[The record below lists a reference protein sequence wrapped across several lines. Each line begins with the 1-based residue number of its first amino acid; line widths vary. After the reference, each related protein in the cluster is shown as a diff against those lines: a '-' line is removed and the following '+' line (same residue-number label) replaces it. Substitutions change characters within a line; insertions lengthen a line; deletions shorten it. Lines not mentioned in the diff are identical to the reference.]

1 MEEKKTIEQQKE
13 LFPEPEYNLIPIEE
27 NKGGETKEGKEKGK
41 EENNFPRIS
50 YALSSSLSHPSHGEQ
65 LELWP
70 ELKTPSKIK
79 KGVVKATAP
88 EPFYFTYMQHL
99 LIRAFSDY
107 ISQHGDNESIIE
119 FKKEIEEG
127 TDKIFSNAIPIS
139 NTEIAKIIYG
149 KKYRENIEGDRIFKA
164 TQTLA
169 NKWVAQKI
177 RVYPLDVAKG
187 KPSEKPH
194 NFIFT
199 APLISIKARVQD
211 ADGND
216 TDISLIE
223 FGRILMEKL
232 DTQWIPQ
239 PRTIFSLKNSKGRKI
254 KTELAFTLL
263 AELETLWKGVM
274 AIYFPHK
281 DEEKSK
287 RKTKAERDQE
297 TAEREKSLWRELKF
311 STIKETCSTRYDTSR
326 EMKQMFKEDL
336 KEALYGYHNSLG
348 IITNYEIQETEEK
361 IRFKLNP
368 YYGKKEN
375 LLKK

>member
-1 MEEKKTIEQQKE
+1 
-13 LFPEPEYNLIPIEE
+13 
-27 NKGGETKEGKEKGK
+27 
-41 EENNFPRIS
+41 
-50 YALSSSLSHPSHGEQ
+50 
-65 LELWP
+65 
-70 ELKTPSKIK
+70 
-79 KGVVKATAP
+79 
-88 EPFYFTYMQHL
+88 
-99 LIRAFSDY
+99 
-107 ISQHGDNESIIE
+107 
-119 FKKEIEEG
+119 
-127 TDKIFSNAIPIS
+127 
-139 NTEIAKIIYG
+139 
-149 KKYRENIEGDRIFKA
+149 
-164 TQTLA
+164 
-169 NKWVAQKI
+169 
-177 RVYPLDVAKG
+177 
-187 KPSEKPH
+187 
-194 NFIFT
+194 
-199 APLISIKARVQD
+199 
-211 ADGND
+211 
-216 TDISLIE
+216 
-223 FGRILMEKL
+223 MEKL

-336 KEALYGYHNSLG
+336 KEALYGYQNSLG